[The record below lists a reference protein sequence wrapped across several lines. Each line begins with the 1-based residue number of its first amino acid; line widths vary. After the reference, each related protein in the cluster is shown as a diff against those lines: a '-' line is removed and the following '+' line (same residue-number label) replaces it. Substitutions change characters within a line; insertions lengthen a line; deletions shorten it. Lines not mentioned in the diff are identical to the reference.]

1 MKANAS
7 VMEVIKIASLSVEV
21 EKANDEVLKETENTK
36 GEQGEDDPNK
46 QGTDMGFTSAT
57 VPTKLF
63 TDPILSLDSDGN
75 DFVAESSLV
84 RGGSDNSVDDIELIN
99 HVDFGKIESW
109 VDETEKEEN
118 W

>member
-1 MKANAS
+1 M
-7 VMEVIKIASLSVEV
+7 
-21 EKANDEVLKETENTK
+21 
-36 GEQGEDDPNK
+36 
-46 QGTDMGFTSAT
+46 
-57 VPTKLF
+57 
-63 TDPILSLDSDGN
+63 
-75 DFVAESSLV
+75 AESSLV